1 MRPEMPIA
9 QGLAVAMP
17 AFTGS
22 SATRSPGSS
31 PASTSMVFSSE
42 ASPRRT
48 WRRRGVPSAPT
59 TYTAVTSLRRRIAAR
74 GASSLSALPIA
85 KWARDGCEVHYV
97 VCTDGSAGS
106 NEPGADR
113 DEVAPIREREQR
125 AAADVLGVKS
135 VTFLGETDGLLEV
148 TPATRKKVTREV
160 RRVRPEVLVAAD
172 PSRLWSGQGYIN
184 HWDHKQAG
192 LLALTAVMPD
202 APTRVMFQELEDEGI
217 EPYEIPNLWLS
228 SNEPDTYVDITD
240 TIDTKI
246 AALAQHVSEEGE
258 AAAPWVR
265 ERART
270 VGEEA
275 GVEYAEAFK
284 AFRFTD
290 DDE

>member
-1 MRPEMPIA
+1 MQEPS
-9 QGLAVAMP
+9 
-17 AFTGS
+17 FS
-22 SATRSPGSS
+22 SALVLFAHPDDAEFMCGGT
-31 PASTSMVFSSE
+31 V
-42 ASPRRT
+42 
-48 WRRRGVPSAPT
+48 
-59 TYTAVTSLRRRIAAR
+59 
-74 GASSLSALPIA
+74 A
-85 KWARDGCEVHYV
+85 KWTRAGCEVHYV

-106 NEPGADR
+106 NEPGASR
-113 DEVAPIREREQR
+113 AEVAPIREREQR
-125 AAADVLGVKS
+125 AAAEVLGVAT
-135 VTFLGETDGLLEV
+135 VTFLGQTDGLLEV
-148 TPATRKKVTREV
+148 TPETRKLVTREV
-160 RRVRPEVLVAAD
+160 RRLRPEVIVAPD

-202 APTRVMFQELEDEGI
+202 APTRVMFQELEEEGI
-217 EPYEIPNLWLS
+217 EPFEVPNLWLVT
-228 SNEPDTYVDITD
+228 NEPDTYVDITD
-240 TIDTKI
+240 TIDTKV

-284 AFRFTD
+284 AFRFVD

>member
-1 MRPEMPIA
+1 MQEPT
-9 QGLAVAMP
+9 
-17 AFTGS
+17 FS
-22 SATRSPGSS
+22 SALVLFAHPDDAEFMCGGT
-31 PASTSMVFSSE
+31 V
-42 ASPRRT
+42 
-48 WRRRGVPSAPT
+48 
-59 TYTAVTSLRRRIAAR
+59 
-74 GASSLSALPIA
+74 A
-85 KWARDGCEVHYV
+85 KWTRAGCAVHYL

-113 DEVAPIREREQR
+113 ADVAPIREREQR

-135 VTFLGETDGLLEV
+135 VTFLGEIDGLLEV
-148 TPATRKKVTREV
+148 TPETRKKVTREI
-160 RRVRPEVLVAAD
+160 RRLRPEVLVAPD

-202 APTRVMFQELEDEGI
+202 APTRVMFQELESEGL

-228 SNEPDTYVDITD
+228 SNEPDIYIDITE
-240 TIDTKI
+240 TIGTKV
-246 AALAQHVSEEGE
+246 AALAQHASEEGE
-258 AAAPWVR
+258 AAAPFVR
-265 ERART
+265 DRARQ

-284 AFRFTD
+284 AFRFVD

>member
-1 MRPEMPIA
+1 MQERS
-9 QGLAVAMP
+9 
-17 AFTGS
+17 FS
-22 SATRSPGSS
+22 SALV
-31 PASTSMVFSSE
+31 VFAHPDDAE
-42 ASPRRT
+42 FMCGGT
-48 WRRRGVPSAPT
+48 
-59 TYTAVTSLRRRIAAR
+59 
-74 GASSLSALPIA
+74 IA
-85 KWARDGCEVHYV
+85 KWTRAGCEVHYV

-106 NEPGADR
+106 NEPGANRAD
-113 DEVAPIREREQR
+113 VAPIREREQR
-125 AAADVLGVKS
+125 AAAEVLGVAS
-135 VTFLGETDGLLEV
+135 VTFLGQTDGLLEV
-148 TPATRKKVTREV
+148 TPETRKLVTREV
-160 RRVRPEVLVAAD
+160 RRLRPEVLVAPD

-202 APTRVMFQELEDEGI
+202 APTRVMFQELEGEGI
-217 EPYEIPNLWLS
+217 EPFEVPNLWLVT
-228 SNEPDTYVDITD
+228 NEPDTYIDITGS
-240 TIDTKI
+240 IDTKI

-284 AFRFTD
+284 AFRFVD

>member
-1 MRPEMPIA
+1 MQERS
-9 QGLAVAMP
+9 
-17 AFTGS
+17 FS
-22 SATRSPGSS
+22 SALV
-31 PASTSMVFSSE
+31 VFAHPDDAE
-42 ASPRRT
+42 FMCGGT
-48 WRRRGVPSAPT
+48 
-59 TYTAVTSLRRRIAAR
+59 
-74 GASSLSALPIA
+74 IA
-85 KWARDGCEVHYV
+85 KWARAGCEVHYV

-106 NEPGADR
+106 NEPGASR
-113 DEVAPIREREQR
+113 AEVAPIREREQR
-125 AAADVLGVKS
+125 AAAQVLGVAS
-135 VTFLGETDGLLEV
+135 VTFLGQTDGLLEV
-148 TPATRKKVTREV
+148 TPETRKLVTREV
-160 RRVRPEVLVAAD
+160 RRLRPEVIVAPD
-172 PSRLWSGQGYIN
+172 PSRLWSGQGYVN

-217 EPYEIPNLWLS
+217 EPFEVPNLWLVT
-228 SNEPDTYVDITD
+228 NEPDTYVDITD

-246 AALAQHVSEEGE
+246 AALAEHVSEEGE

-284 AFRFTD
+284 AFRFVD